1 MHLARYAPASLM
13 TNMLSKSNMKIL
25 NIITI
30 GLVAVLMGS
39 CGLYSKYERPEV
51 KVNTSAAMRD
61 AELYANTTDSLG
73 FGDVAWREVFTD
85 PQLQQLIQAGLD
97 NNLDIYKAVASVKQ
111 MEEALRCARLA
122 FLPSLAL
129 APNGSFSKVLT
140 GDYKSDWSKSY
151 ALPIS
156 ASWTI
161 DIFGNILAQKRNAEA
176 TLAMTKDYEQAA
188 RSGVICGVANSYYT
202 LLMLDRQLEILAE
215 MEKLT
220 KETWEMMKLQ
230 KDLRGARETSVVS
243 AQAAFLKVQAQAVD
257 MRRQVRE
264 VENALSLLVG
274 REAQAISRG
283 KLADQTL
290 PSEFSTGYPLRILS
304 IRPDVH
310 AKEMNLAA
318 CFYDVQKAR
327 SSMYPSLT
335 ISANGSYTNSL
346 GSMIA
351 NPGQLIANFVGSL
364 AQPIFSNGRLTAQL
378 RIEKIDYEIAEKE
391 WIHSILNA
399 GAEIS
404 NSLVEYHSA
413 NEKGALDRQQVEVL
427 KKSVDYTLNLF
438 KMGTSS
444 YLEVLTAQ
452 SSLLNAEISQVTDD
466 FNKMQAVV
474 NLYSAL
480 GGGRY

>member
-1 MHLARYAPASLM
+1 MHHARYASASLM
-13 TNMLSKSNMKIL
+13 TNTLSKSNMKIL
-25 NIITI
+25 NIITV
-30 GLVAVLMGS
+30 GLVAILMSS

-51 KVNTSAAMRD
+51 TVNTPAAMRD
-61 AELYANTTDSLG
+61 AEMYANTTDSLG

-85 PQLQQLIQAGLD
+85 PQLQQLIQKGLE
-97 NNLDIYKAVASVKQ
+97 NNLDIYKATASVKQ
-111 MEEALRCARLA
+111 MEEALKCARLA
-122 FLPSLAL
+122 FLPSLTF
-129 APNGSFSKVLT
+129 APNGSFAKVLT
-140 GDYKSDWSKSY
+140 GDYKGDWSKSY
-151 ALPIS
+151 ALPVS
-156 ASWTI
+156 ASWTV
-161 DIFGNILAQKRNAEA
+161 DIFGNILSQKRGAEM

-202 LLMLDRQLEILAE
+202 LLMLDRQLEILAD

-230 KDLRGARETSVVS
+230 KELRGARETSVVS
-243 AQAAFLKVQAQAVD
+243 AQAAYLKVQAQTVD

-264 VENALSLLVG
+264 VENALSLLIG
-274 REAQAISRG
+274 QEAQTISRG

-290 PSEFSTGYPLRILS
+290 PTEFSTGYPLRILS

-310 AKEMNLAA
+310 AKEMNLAS

-327 SSMYPSLT
+327 SAMYPSIT

-351 NPGQLIANFVGSL
+351 NPGQFIANFVGSL
-364 AQPIFSNGRLTAQL
+364 AQPIFANGRLTAQL
-378 RIEKIDYEIAEKE
+378 RIAKIDYDVAEKE
-391 WIHSILNA
+391 WINSMLKA
-399 GAEIS
+399 GSEIS
-404 NSLVEYHSA
+404 NCLVEYHSA
-413 NEKGALDRQQVEVL
+413 KDKAELDRQQVEVL

-444 YLEVLTAQ
+444 YLEVITAQ
-452 SSLLNAEISQVTDD
+452 SSLLTAEISQVTDD

>member
-129 APNGSFSKVLT
+129 APNGSLSKVLT

-290 PSEFSTGYPLRILS
+290 PSEFSTGYPLQILS

-351 NPGQLIANFVGSL
+351 NLAQLIANFVGSL

-378 RIEKIDYEIAEKE
+378 RIEKIDYEVAEKE

>member
-1 MHLARYAPASLM
+1 
-13 TNMLSKSNMKIL
+13 MLSKSNMKIL
-25 NIITI
+25 NIITV
-30 GLVAVLMGS
+30 GLVAVLMSS
-39 CGLYSKYERPEV
+39 CGLYKKYERPEV
-51 KVNTSAAMRD
+51 TVNTSAVMRD
-61 AELYANTTDSLG
+61 AEQYANTTDSLG

-85 PQLQQLIQAGLD
+85 PQLQELIEEGLE
-97 NNLDIYKAVASVKQ
+97 NNLNVYKAVASVKQ
-111 MEEALRCARLA
+111 MEEALKCARLA

-129 APNGSFSKVLT
+129 APNGTFSKVLT
-140 GDYKSDWSKSY
+140 GDYKSDWNKSY

-156 ASWTI
+156 ASWTL

-202 LLMLDRQLEILAE
+202 LLMLDRQLEILDE
-215 MEKLT
+215 MEKLS

-230 KDLRGARETSVVS
+230 KDLGGARETSVVS

-264 VENALSLLVG
+264 VENALSLMIG
-274 REAQAISRG
+274 REAQTISRG
-283 KLADQTL
+283 KLADQSL
-290 PSEFSTGYPLRILS
+290 PTEFSTGYPLRILS

-310 AKEMNLAA
+310 AKEMDLAA

-327 SSMYPSLT
+327 SSMYPSIT

-351 NPGQLIANFVGSL
+351 NPGQLIASFVGSL
-364 AQPIFSNGRLTAQL
+364 TQPLFANGRLTAQL
-378 RIEKIDYEIAEKE
+378 RIAKIDYDVAEKE
-391 WIHSILNA
+391 WINSILNA

-404 NSLVEYHSA
+404 NCLIVYHSA
-413 NEKGALDRQQVEVL
+413 NDKGVLDRQQVEVL
-427 KKSVDYTLNLF
+427 KKSVDYTRDLF
-438 KMGTSS
+438 KMGSS
-444 YLEVLTAQ
+444 TYLEVLTAQ
-452 SSLLNAEISQVTDD
+452 SSLLNAEIAQVTDD

>member
-378 RIEKIDYEIAEKE
+378 RIEKIDYEVAEKE

-427 KKSVDYTLNLF
+427 KRSVDYTLNLF